1 MNTHKIILGDCIE
14 GMNTLPD
21 GCVHTCITSPPYFG
35 LRDYGTGTW
44 EGGDPDCDH
53 IDETAMA
60 ERMRQKKSMI
70 VVGER
75 MDGSTRTRVHDEE
88 IGKGIQHQHLC
99 KKCGAKRTDSQI
111 GQEDT
116 VEGYVQKMVEVFR
129 EVRRIL
135 RDDGTLWLN
144 LGDSY
149 MSAKNCSP
157 PPQTQG
163 GQRGMPSD
171 FVPPNRKD
179 QKGLK
184 TKDLIGIPWRVA
196 FALQADGWYLRQ
208 DIIWHKPNP
217 MPESVTDRCTKAHEY
232 IFMLSKKPHYFYDY
246 EAIKEPLAESSIG
259 RKERK
264 KNLIDRTGV
273 GTLGKQIKEGVNSDH
288 GYSGLA
294 LGRNGKTGYSED
306 GKRNKRSVWTVTTKP
321 FRGAHFAVY
330 PEDLILPCVLAG
342 TSEHGCCPQCG
353 KPWERVVERTKTFE
367 SGSGRSG
374 NPISGKQDL
383 SASET
388 NSTPDIRMGPCV
400 QSHTTGWSP
409 ACECGGEPV
418 PCTVLDPFTGSG
430 TTAVVAL
437 KNGRNYIGTELNPEY
452 VKIAEARIKKFVP
465 QTLEEIFE

>member
-1 MNTHKIILGDCIE
+1 MNTHKIILGDCIT
-14 GMNTLPD
+14 GMKTLPD
-21 GCVHTCITSPPYFG
+21 CCVHTCITSPPYFG

-44 EGGDPDCDH
+44 EGGDSDCDH

-88 IGKGIQHQHLC
+88 IGKGIKHQHLC

-116 VEGYVQKMVEVFR
+116 VDGYVQKMVEVFR

-196 FALQADGWYLRQ
+196 LALQADGWYLRQ
-208 DIIWHKPNP
+208 DIIWSKPNP

-232 IFMLSKKPHYFYDY
+232 IFLMAKSARYYYDA
-246 EAIKEPLAESSIG
+246 EAIKEQTTRNWANVGGNLKGRGIHKIG
-259 RKERK
+259 GVMKD
-264 KNLIDRTGV
+264 IGDRTN
-273 GTLGKQIKEGVNSDH
+273 EDAAR
-288 GYSGLA
+288 Y
-294 LGRNGKTGYSED
+294 GRN
-306 GKRNKRSVWTVTTKP
+306 RRSVWTVTTKP

-330 PEDLILPCVLAG
+330 PENLILPCVLAG
-342 TSEHGCCPQCG
+342 CPKNG
-353 KPWERVVERTKTFE
+353 
-367 SGSGRSG
+367 
-374 NPISGKQDL
+374 
-383 SASET
+383 
-388 NSTPDIRMGPCV
+388 
-400 QSHTTGWSP
+400 
-409 ACECGGEPV
+409 
-418 PCTVLDPFTGSG
+418 TVFDPFTGSG

-452 VKIAEARIKKFVP
+452 VKIAEDRIAENVP
-465 QTLEEIFE
+465 ATLEGVME